1 MQELNLPK
9 AELQLKKEPDGSV
22 KVYDPLRRRWLTVTP
37 EEWVRQ
43 NFVRFLIDHRGYPE
57 SRIANEFTITLNS
70 TRKRCDSVIFADDLS
85 PLAIV
90 EYKAPEI
97 RLTQKVFDQIA
108 RYNIVLSVPLLI
120 VSNGI
125 SHYACHISDGR
136 CRFLSDIPSY
146 SGLIQKK

>member
-57 SRIANEFTITLNS
+57 SRIANEFTISLNS

>member
-9 AELQLKKEPDGSV
+9 AELQLKKESDGSV
-22 KVYDPLRRRWLTVTP
+22 KVYDTLRRRWLAVTP

-43 NFVRFLIDHRGYPE
+43 HFVRFLIDHRGYPE
-57 SRIANEFTITLNS
+57 SRIANEFTISLNS

-85 PLAIV
+85 PVAIV

-97 RLTQKVFDQIA
+97 KLTQKVFDQIA

-125 SHYACHISDGR
+125 SHYACRISEAG

-146 SGLIQKK
+146 SELVQKK